1 MRAHRLDRL
10 PDAFPE
16 RERNRAHLSAAQ
28 LQGTLR
34 HVLTEND
41 SIIRVPHRG
50 LWTRATCGGILVT

>member
-28 LQGTLR
+28 LQGTVR
-34 HVLTEND
+34 HVPAENACHIV
-41 SIIRVPHRG
+41 SSGRG
-50 LWTRATCGGILVT
+50 LRAAAF